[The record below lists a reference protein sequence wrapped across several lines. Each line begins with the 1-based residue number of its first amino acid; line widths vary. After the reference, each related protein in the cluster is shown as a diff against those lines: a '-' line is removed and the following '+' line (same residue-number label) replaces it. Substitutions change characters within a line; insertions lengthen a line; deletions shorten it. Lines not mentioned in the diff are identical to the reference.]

1 MSKEGVIHFSPGRL
15 FWTGRLW
22 YLGLTGHREAD
33 NWYPLFLLRVRRFS
47 IDKRTRV
54 NRQIRISP
62 IRLIDED
69 GSQLGITPL
78 EEALRIA
85 DERGLDLVEVAP
97 SAKPPVCRIMD
108 YGKFKYEESKKA
120 KKASKRQHLIQI
132 KEIKLRPKT
141 EEHDFQ
147 FKLRHARKFLDDRN
161 KVKFTMI
168 FRGRELQHKD
178 RGKILLEKV
187 AEEIKDIAFIEIGPK
202 QEGRNMIMIISPK
215 H

>member
-1 MSKEGVIHFSPGRL
+1 M
-15 FWTGRLW
+15 
-22 YLGLTGHREAD
+22 
-33 NWYPLFLLRVRRFS
+33 
-47 IDKRTRV
+47 

-62 IRLIDED
+62 VRLIDED

-78 EEALRIA
+78 DEALRIA

-97 SAKPPVCRIMD
+97 SANPPVCRIMD
-108 YGKFKYEESKKA
+108 YGKYKYEESKKA
-120 KKASKRQHLIQI
+120 KKALKKQHLIQV

-147 FKLRHARKFLDDRN
+147 FKLRHARKFLEEKN

-168 FRGRELQHKD
+168 FRGRELQHVD
-178 RGKILLEKV
+178 RGKKILVKV
-187 AEEIKDIAFIEIGPK
+187 SEEMKDIAFVENGPRL
-202 QEGRNMIMIISPK
+202 EGRNMIMIVSPK

>member
-1 MSKEGVIHFSPGRL
+1 V
-15 FWTGRLW
+15 
-22 YLGLTGHREAD
+22 
-33 NWYPLFLLRVRRFS
+33 
-47 IDKRTRV
+47 
-54 NRQIRISP
+54 
-62 IRLIDED
+62 RLIDDD

-78 EEALRIA
+78 DEALRIA
-85 DERGLDLVEVAP
+85 DEKGLDLVEVAP
-97 SAKPPVCRIMD
+97 SANPPVCRIMD

-120 KKASKRQHLIQI
+120 KKAQKKQHLIQV

-147 FKLRHARKFLDDRN
+147 FKLRHARKFLEEKN

-178 RGKILLEKV
+178 RGKALLEKA
-187 AEEIKDIAFIEIGPK
+187 AEETKDIGFIESGPK
-202 QEGRNMIMIISPK
+202 LEGRNMIMIVSPK

>member
-1 MSKEGVIHFSPGRL
+1 
-15 FWTGRLW
+15 
-22 YLGLTGHREAD
+22 
-33 NWYPLFLLRVRRFS
+33 
-47 IDKRTRV
+47 V

-62 IRLIDED
+62 VRLIDDE
-69 GSQLGITPL
+69 GTQLGITPL

-85 DERGLDLVEVAP
+85 GERGLDLVEVAP
-97 SAKPPVCRIMD
+97 SANPPVCRIMD

-141 EEHDFQ
+141 EEHDLQ
-147 FKLRHARKFLDDRN
+147 FKIRHAKKFLEERN

-178 RGKILLEKV
+178 RGRVLMERV
-187 AEEIKDIAFIEIGPK
+187 VEEVKEIAFIEIGPK